1 MQTRNL
7 PRSDPSTSQAP
18 QSTAKPKRKA
28 PGGRSQNKPSG
39 KKGPTSSVFSNKSGT
54 PDLEITE
61 EDMAMY
67 RAIQAKL
74 KGEKRTAVT
83 AQNEGKLFLNYYNLF

>member
-7 PRSDPSTSQAP
+7 PRSDPSTSQAS